1 MRIIASFTIL
11 ATMLAL
17 LLVLAPP
24 ETALAHQPHAATPTV
39 RLVST
44 SRASVGAATPT
55 PTAANRSVPG
65 STDGLVIM
73 SFVIALIIVIPIL
86 LQRSLWGK

>member
-17 LLVLAPP
+17 LLVLTPTG
-24 ETALAHQPHAATPTV
+24 TALAHQPHAATPTV
-39 RLVST
+39 GAVST
-44 SRASVGAATPT
+44 SRASAGAATPT